1 MAITEHPAVGALL
14 ICDFWPGFREPE
26 MVKRRPVV
34 VISPKIRAR
43 AGLCTVVA
51 LSTTKPTPIMPY
63 HCEITPHPPLPL
75 PWLPGPIWVKGDMVV
90 AVGFHRLDFF
100 RSGKDRSG
108 KRIYRY
114 DPLSS
119 EDLRKVRRCVL
130 AVLGLANLTKHL

>member
-75 PWLPGPIWVKGDMVV
+75 PWLPGPIWVKGEWWSPLAFTVSI
-90 AVGFHRLDFF
+90 FF
-100 RSGKDRSG
+100 GPARTD
-108 KRIYRY
+108 
-114 DPLSS
+114 
-119 EDLRKVRRCVL
+119 
-130 AVLGLANLTKHL
+130 LANAFIDTTRYRLKTCERCDGVCWRRLASQT